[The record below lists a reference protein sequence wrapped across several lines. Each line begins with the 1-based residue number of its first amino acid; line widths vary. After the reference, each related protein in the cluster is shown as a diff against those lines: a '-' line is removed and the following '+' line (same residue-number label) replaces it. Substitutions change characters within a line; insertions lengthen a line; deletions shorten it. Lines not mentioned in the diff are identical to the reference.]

1 MHISKDQAQE
11 FAAAC
16 YDQIIH
22 EIKEMQEFK
31 EELTNAE
38 QESNT
43 ENE

>member
-22 EIKEMQEFK
+22 EIKEMQTLK
-31 EELTNAE
+31 EEQTNEA
-38 QESNT
+38 ESNT
-43 ENE
+43 END